1 MNDTFKIPVTTK
13 LKRIKSILGAKS
25 LPNTVAKQIYEIEI
39 ANQNHCEP
47 ESQLIEMSKVKSH
60 EILVK
65 AKKVKKKEAA
75 TIGTQSMVPSGT
87 IGTQWSTPLNNNKML
102 EDFSQI
108 SAVKKK
114 ESFEF
119 QAQKFIEVCSDDN
132 SYSQQM
138 NMINSLREISVNDY
152 DDTKKHTLSTVTR

>member
-60 EILVK
+60 DILVK

-75 TIGTQSMVPSGT
+75 T